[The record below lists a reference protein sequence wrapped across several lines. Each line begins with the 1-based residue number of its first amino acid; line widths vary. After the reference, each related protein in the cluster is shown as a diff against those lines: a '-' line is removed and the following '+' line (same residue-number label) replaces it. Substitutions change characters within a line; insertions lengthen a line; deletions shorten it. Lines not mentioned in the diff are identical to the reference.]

1 MKHFAAGQKAIL
13 AATYDATAATAAADE
28 IRRLIGIT
36 FARATLK
43 YSSTMKNAG
52 GDPYSGTYH
61 AEGFCAAN
69 SRNTLHFDTIEGG
82 RVCQALHIDSK
93 SVLDALCRVKTCLRQ
108 SI

>member
-69 SRNTLHFDTIEGG
+69 SRNTLHFDAPEGRG
-82 RVCQALHIDSK
+82 T
-93 SVLDALCRVKTCLRQ
+93 SVFDTFCAKISAQNQCYGSFLK
-108 SI
+108 